1 MVLYVRQVM
10 VKKYF
15 HEVIEEE
22 EKILAIGLKQSRL
35 HKAERLSREKNIQGK
50 NSQEVDK
57 KANSLS
63 THKKG

>member
-1 MVLYVRQVM
+1 MVLYIGQVM

-35 HKAERLSREKNIQGK
+35 HKAERLSKEKNIQGK
-50 NSQEVDK
+50 NSQEVVKQTYEQSTSK
-57 KANSLS
+57 KS
-63 THKKG
+63 

>member
-1 MVLYVRQVM
+1 M

-35 HKAERLSREKNIQGK
+35 HKKERLDREKANRLSRRKKSTKKNP
-50 NSQEVDK
+50 S
-57 KANSLS
+57 SF
-63 THKKG
+63 

>member
-1 MVLYVRQVM
+1 M

-35 HKAERLSREKNIQGK
+35 HKAERLSREKNIRGK
-50 NSQEVDK
+50 KSQEVVK
-57 KANSLS
+57 QTYELS
-63 THKKG
+63 TLENA

>member
-1 MVLYVRQVM
+1 M

-50 NSQEVDK
+50 NLDKVDK

>member
-1 MVLYVRQVM
+1 M

-35 HKAERLSREKNIQGK
+35 HKAERLSREKNIRGK
-50 NSQEVDK
+50 NSQKVVK
-57 KANSLS
+57 QTYVQS
-63 THKKG
+63 TLEIF